1 MSPMTDHRQPV
12 VALVTDAI
20 YPYHRGGKE
29 LRYFEL
35 SRRLASTRTS
45 TCTR

>member
-1 MSPMTDHRQPV
+1 MSPMTDRQPV

-29 LRYFEL
+29 LRTSSWPGGL
-35 SRRLASTRTS
+35 PGTPTS
-45 TCTR
+45 TYTR